1 MSHRITIS
9 ARIAGGAIAALA
21 VIAAAAIL
29 LATHSLAQ
37 QPKAQP
43 KAQPKSPAT
52 PTPATPPPAAAAPAQ
67 GQPHLS
73 YTPWTKVC
81 QKGPEANARRICFTG
96 RTGTIESGM
105 PVVAAVV
112 IEPDG
117 EPKKVLRITLP
128 LGMALQPGTR
138 VIVDEGQPI
147 TAPYVMCLN
156 GGCMADYEAS
166 GELIDKMKKS
176 QNLVVQGINGSGE
189 PVSIPVPL
197 ADFATA
203 HDGSPID
210 PKVVEDRQK
219 QLEEQLR
226 KRGEEERK
234 RLEAR

>member
-1 MSHRITIS
+1 MSHRITVS
-9 ARIAGGAIAALA
+9 ARTAGGAIAALA

-43 KAQPKSPAT
+43 KAQPKSPA
-52 PTPATPPPAAAAPAQ
+52 APE
-67 GQPHLS
+67 P
-73 YTPWTKVC
+73 
-81 QKGPEANARRICFTG
+81 NAKRICFTG
-96 RTGTIESGM
+96 RTGSVESGM

-112 IEPDG
+112 IEADG
-117 EPKKVLRITLP
+117 EPKKVLRVTLP

-156 GGCMADYEAS
+156 GGCMADNEAS
-166 GELIDKMKKS
+166 GELIDKMKKGR
-176 QNLVVQGINGSGE
+176 NLVVQGINGSGQS
-189 PVSIPVPL
+189 VSIPVPL

-203 HDGSPID
+203 YEGAPID

-234 RLEAR
+234 RLEGR